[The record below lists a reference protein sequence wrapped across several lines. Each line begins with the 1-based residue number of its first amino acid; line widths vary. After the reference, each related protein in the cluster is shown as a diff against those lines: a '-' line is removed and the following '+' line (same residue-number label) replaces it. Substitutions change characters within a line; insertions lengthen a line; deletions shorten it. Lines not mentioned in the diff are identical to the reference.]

1 MIILWISLEK
11 GESFLSHNILMETMH
26 LWTSLHKNKKM
37 LSSNVKDYLLN
48 SVIFFFVRDIW

>member
-48 SVIFFFVRDIW
+48 